1 MIISTTLIQGH
12 HRAGPIIKPSF
23 VLYKTVS
30 ADPAALHRS
39 SKGTKVMRIDVEQSI
54 VFPTSVLDNMIRVA
68 IAGGGG
74 NFGRTILDVLSK
86 QDEHEAFVLS
96 RKVC

>member
-1 MIISTTLIQGH
+1 
-12 HRAGPIIKPSF
+12 
-23 VLYKTVS
+23 
-30 ADPAALHRS
+30 
-39 SKGTKVMRIDVEQSI
+39 
-54 VFPTSVLDNMIRVA
+54 MIRVA